1 MSKDTVV
8 FEGINEQQMTNREI
22 LETIYNALQERNY
35 NAIDQMVGYLTS
47 GDPSYITS
55 HNNARHLILKVDRDD
70 LLEEILTSY
79 LELRRSNLKLG
90 LDVEIRPPSALP
102 SDELDITAQG
112 VTTIDRVGIRKDAGK
127 VMDYVREYD
136 CDTVVMGLP
145 IDLDGSDSVQT
156 EKVREFR
163 TMLEN
168 KMRSSGMADVKVEWQ
183 DERFTTVIAERV
195 LMEANK

>member
-1 MSKDTVV
+1 M
-8 FEGINEQQMTNREI
+8 R
-22 LETIYNALQERNY
+22 
-35 NAIDQMVGYLTS
+35 
-47 GDPSYITS
+47 
-55 HNNARHLILKVDRDD
+55 
-70 LLEEILTSY
+70 
-79 LELRRSNLKLG
+79 KLG
-90 LDVEIRPPSALP
+90 LDVGDKTIGVAV

-145 IDLDGSDSVQT
+145 INLDGSDSVQT

-195 LMEANK
+195 LMEANMKRKSRKEVVDKQASIIILQSYMDRVKNGK

>member
-1 MSKDTVV
+1 M
-8 FEGINEQQMTNREI
+8 R
-22 LETIYNALQERNY
+22 
-35 NAIDQMVGYLTS
+35 
-47 GDPSYITS
+47 
-55 HNNARHLILKVDRDD
+55 
-70 LLEEILTSY
+70 
-79 LELRRSNLKLG
+79 KLG
-90 LDVEIRPPSALP
+90 LDVGDKTIGVAV

-145 IDLDGSDSVQT
+145 INLDGSDSVQT

-195 LMEANK
+195 LMEANMKRKSRKGVVDKQAAIIILQSYMDRVKNGK

>member
-1 MSKDTVV
+1 M
-8 FEGINEQQMTNREI
+8 R
-22 LETIYNALQERNY
+22 
-35 NAIDQMVGYLTS
+35 
-47 GDPSYITS
+47 
-55 HNNARHLILKVDRDD
+55 
-70 LLEEILTSY
+70 
-79 LELRRSNLKLG
+79 KLG
-90 LDVEIRPPSALP
+90 LDVGDKTIGVAV

-127 VMDYVREYD
+127 VMDYVREYE

-145 IDLDGSDSVQT
+145 INLDGSDSVQT

-195 LMEANK
+195 LMEANMKRKSRKEVVDKQAAIIILQSYMDRVKNGK

>member
-1 MSKDTVV
+1 M
-8 FEGINEQQMTNREI
+8 R
-22 LETIYNALQERNY
+22 
-35 NAIDQMVGYLTS
+35 
-47 GDPSYITS
+47 
-55 HNNARHLILKVDRDD
+55 
-70 LLEEILTSY
+70 
-79 LELRRSNLKLG
+79 KLG
-90 LDVEIRPPSALP
+90 LDVGDKTIGVAV

-145 IDLDGSDSVQT
+145 INLDGSDSVQT

-195 LMEANK
+195 LMEANMKRESRKEVVDKQAAIIILQSYMDRVKNGK

>member
-1 MSKDTVV
+1 M
-8 FEGINEQQMTNREI
+8 R
-22 LETIYNALQERNY
+22 
-35 NAIDQMVGYLTS
+35 
-47 GDPSYITS
+47 
-55 HNNARHLILKVDRDD
+55 
-70 LLEEILTSY
+70 
-79 LELRRSNLKLG
+79 KLG
-90 LDVEIRPPSALP
+90 LDVGDKTIGVAV

-145 IDLDGSDSVQT
+145 INLDGSDSVQT

-195 LMEANK
+195 LMEANMKRKSRKEVVDKQAAIIILQSYMDRVKNGK

>member
-1 MSKDTVV
+1 M
-8 FEGINEQQMTNREI
+8 R
-22 LETIYNALQERNY
+22 
-35 NAIDQMVGYLTS
+35 
-47 GDPSYITS
+47 
-55 HNNARHLILKVDRDD
+55 
-70 LLEEILTSY
+70 
-79 LELRRSNLKLG
+79 KLG
-90 LDVEIRPPSALP
+90 LDVGDKTIGVAV

-145 IDLDGSDSVQT
+145 INLDGSDSVQT

-195 LMEANK
+195 LMEANMKRKSRKEVDDKQAAIIILQSYMDRVKNGK

>member
-1 MSKDTVV
+1 M
-8 FEGINEQQMTNREI
+8 R
-22 LETIYNALQERNY
+22 
-35 NAIDQMVGYLTS
+35 
-47 GDPSYITS
+47 
-55 HNNARHLILKVDRDD
+55 
-70 LLEEILTSY
+70 
-79 LELRRSNLKLG
+79 KLG
-90 LDVEIRPPSALP
+90 LDVGDKTIGVAV

-145 IDLDGSDSVQT
+145 INLDGSDSVQT

-163 TMLEN
+163 TLLEN

-195 LMEANK
+195 LMEANMKRKSRKEVVDKQADIIILQSYMDRVKNGK

>member
-1 MSKDTVV
+1 M
-8 FEGINEQQMTNREI
+8 R
-22 LETIYNALQERNY
+22 
-35 NAIDQMVGYLTS
+35 
-47 GDPSYITS
+47 
-55 HNNARHLILKVDRDD
+55 
-70 LLEEILTSY
+70 
-79 LELRRSNLKLG
+79 KLG
-90 LDVEIRPPSALP
+90 LDVGDNTIGVAV

-145 IDLDGSDSVQT
+145 INLDGSDSVQT

-195 LMEANK
+195 LMEANMKRKSRKEVVDKQAAIIILQSYMDRVKNGK

>member
-1 MSKDTVV
+1 M
-8 FEGINEQQMTNREI
+8 R
-22 LETIYNALQERNY
+22 
-35 NAIDQMVGYLTS
+35 
-47 GDPSYITS
+47 
-55 HNNARHLILKVDRDD
+55 
-70 LLEEILTSY
+70 
-79 LELRRSNLKLG
+79 KLG
-90 LDVEIRPPSALP
+90 LDVGDKTIGVAV

-136 CDTVVMGLP
+136 CDTVIMGLP
-145 IDLDGSDSVQT
+145 INLDGSDSVQT

-195 LMEANK
+195 LMEANMKRKSRKEVVDKQAAIIILQSYMDRVKNGK

>member
-1 MSKDTVV
+1 M
-8 FEGINEQQMTNREI
+8 R
-22 LETIYNALQERNY
+22 
-35 NAIDQMVGYLTS
+35 
-47 GDPSYITS
+47 
-55 HNNARHLILKVDRDD
+55 
-70 LLEEILTSY
+70 
-79 LELRRSNLKLG
+79 KLG
-90 LDVEIRPPSALP
+90 LDVGDKTIGVAV

-127 VMDYVREYD
+127 VLDYVREYD

-145 IDLDGSDSVQT
+145 INLDGSDSVQT

-195 LMEANK
+195 LMEANMKRKSRKEVVDKQAAIIILQSYMDRVKNGK